1 LLDIQHLS
9 PHVDYFIVC
18 SGSSDRQLKAIVD
31 GVTETLQTRHNYRPR
46 RIEGQAE
53 SGWIL
58 MDYIDIVVHVFSTSQ
73 RAFYQLEDIWKEA
86 PVLLKMQ

>member
-1 LLDIQHLS
+1 MLDIQALS

-18 SGSSDRQLKAIVD
+18 SGTSDRQLKAIVD
-31 GVTETLQTRHNYRPR
+31 GVAETLQIQHNYRPR

-58 MDYIDIVVHVFSTSQ
+58 MDFIDIVVHVFSTSQ
-73 RAFYQLEDIWKEA
+73 RDFYRLEEIWQAA
-86 PVLLKMQ
+86 PVVLKMQ

>member
-1 LLDIQHLS
+1 M
-9 PHVDYFIVC
+9 DYFIVC
-18 SGSSDRQLKAIVD
+18 SGSSDRQLKAIIDHV
-31 GVTETLQTRHNYRPR
+31 VETLLTQHNYRPR

-58 MDYIDIVVHVFSTSQ
+58 LDFIDIVVHVFSASQ

-86 PVLLKMQ
+86 PVVLKMQ